1 MPDRTGFSF
10 GVVFMPRDLAMM
22 IHNHCGI
29 RLGDFGGAWTL
40 RCFDMLA
47 VDNLL
52 FDLLLITSFGVEIFE
67 RAT

>member
-10 GVVFMPRDLAMM
+10 GVVLIPRDLAMM

-40 RCFDMLA
+40 RCFDILV
-47 VDNLL
+47 VDVL
-52 FDLLLITSFGVEIFE
+52 FVDLLLNLSFGVELFE